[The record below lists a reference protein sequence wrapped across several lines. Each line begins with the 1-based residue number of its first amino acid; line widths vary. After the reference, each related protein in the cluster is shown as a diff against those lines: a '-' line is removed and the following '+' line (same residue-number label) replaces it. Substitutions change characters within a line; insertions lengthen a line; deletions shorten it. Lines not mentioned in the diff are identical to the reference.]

1 MRILSFILVLSL
13 GLSLAGCSKGNQVN
27 GRSLKTANKSVSYI
41 KDRLPADQRIEFE
54 VSFWTLR
61 DDIRD
66 NKEFLSTIDGKTPE
80 AMIEM
85 GKELFAK
92 RKASGFK
99 GYENFATWE
108 QMIANYSQERIDQN
122 RKAKPDPRDSKNNVM
137 YKL

>member
-1 MRILSFILVLSL
+1 LTL
-13 GLSLAGCSKGNQVN
+13 GLSLAGCTKGNQVN

-41 KDRLPADQRIEFE
+41 KERLPIDQRIEFE

-66 NKEFLSTIDGKTPE
+66 NKEFLAAVDGKTPE
-80 AMIEM
+80 ALIEM

-99 GYENFATWE
+99 GYDAFSNWE

-122 RKAKPDPRDSKNNVM
+122 RKAKADPRDKQNNVL
-137 YKL
+137 YKLSGT